1 MNPVIRVLVRL
12 YQLFLAAYPVSFRGE
27 FKAEMQAA
35 FEDQVTSIGHGK
47 QGLLLGVILH
57 ELRTLPIAIVREYWL
72 LFRNRR
78 EEAVMGDVI
87 RSKWAPEDAKPS
99 LENGTQPDTWKG
111 ALLAGLP
118 HLILTVLLI
127 VVPLTSQIQTGE
139 PLQRIIEITTLVF
152 IWSLIGVLVVGVFI
166 AWRKGRPR
174 WAASYYFYGFVLAAA
189 PLLLLTQN
197 RGFDS
202 YLMLFY
208 LLALVVLIYAVT
220 RRDAIK
226 GLLMITPIAILSW
239 YSVLEFIPSQFRNP
253 IEVAMLLVTAL
264 AAIVIARYGS
274 WRIGI
279 WTIIVASIVVGL
291 PISYYRTYHHNI
303 PPEYADP
310 GTIAMFTGR
319 YTQALFWSG
328 ILVIAPLLL
337 WVFWEL
343 AKRSGYSGVLGFQLL
358 FAGLLL
364 NFAVNMTAGSWYT
377 MGLHTGSHL
386 LNGVFSGLIIVG
398 ALLYFGGVVTL
409 LKGAKF
415 AGVITNRITIAMLI
429 FTAIGLPLMF
439 MFPMFG
445 MRRYAPT
452 DLPFGLFYENNV
464 PDVLVYGLSLL
475 WLLVAAWLITRI
487 KVPPR
492 SDPVQLEST

>member
-1 MNPVIRVLVRL
+1 VNLVIRWLVRL
-12 YQLFLAAYPVSFRGE
+12 YQLFLAAYPAGFRGE
-27 FKAEMQAA
+27 FKSEMQAA
-35 FEDQVTSIGHGK
+35 FDDQITSIGDGQ
-47 QGLLLGVILH
+47 QGSLLGAILH
-57 ELRTLPIAIVREYWL
+57 ELQELPLAIVREYWL
-72 LFRNRR
+72 LIRNWS

-87 RSKWAPEDAKPS
+87 RSQWAPEDAKPS
-99 LENGTQPDTWKG
+99 LENGTQPDTWKD
-111 ALLAGLP
+111 ALLAGVP

-127 VVPLTSQIQTGE
+127 AVPLITRYQDGS
-139 PLQRIIEITTLVF
+139 PLLRIIEITTLVF
-152 IWSLIGVLVVGVFI
+152 IWSLVGVLVVGLFI
-166 AWRKGRPR
+166 AWRKGWPR

-208 LLALVVLIYAVT
+208 LLVLVVLIYTVT

-239 YSVLEFIPSQFRNP
+239 FSLLEFIPSEFRTT
-253 IEVAMLLVTAL
+253 IQVSMLLVTAL

-310 GTIAMFTGR
+310 ATIAMFTGI

-328 ILVIAPLLL
+328 VLVIAPLLL

-364 NFAVNMTAGSWYT
+364 NFIGNITATSWYA
-377 MGLHTGSHL
+377 MGLHTANHL
-386 LNGVFSGLIIVG
+386 LNGIFAGLIIVG
-398 ALLYFGGVVTL
+398 VLLYIGGLVTL
-409 LKGAKF
+409 LKAAQT
-415 AGVITNRITIAMLI
+415 AGVITDNKTIALFI
-429 FTAIGLPLMF
+429 FAAIGLPLLF

-445 MRRYAPT
+445 MHRYAPT

-475 WLLVAAWLITRI
+475 WLLLGGWLITRL